1 MIFKHWE
8 DTVRRKCEYGFFHI
22 TNAKKYCQ
30 ITSRR
35 RVIWW
40 VFGMSDVEKPILTH
54 IFDLTVFTLLK
65 TTISQNWQFFWKI
78 CQIVVKCVH
87 EFYCH
92 FVKCVHWSLFNSFF
106 TIVVFNNVQ
115 WSFSQLFQSLFC
127 YFGIVRFIL
136 FHLFLI
142 FLSKIDSTFVNIRS
156 LNLFPIEHIECN
168 NSIGSTPVGKFDIK
182 SR

>member
-1 MIFKHWE
+1 MTTFAMMKITFQKLCFFLYWE
-8 DTVRRKCEYGFFHI
+8 NTVRRKCEYSFFHI
-22 TNAKKYCQ
+22 TNAKKSCQ

-35 RVIWW
+35 RVIWR
-40 VFGMSDVEKPILTH
+40 VFGMSGVEKPNSHFRSHSIH
-54 IFDLTVFTLLK
+54 IVKNYNHADLT
-65 TTISQNWQFFWKI
+65 ICFWKI
-78 CQIVVKCVH
+78 HQIVVKCVH

-127 YFGIVRFIL
+127 YFSIVRFIL

-142 FLSKIDSTFVNIRS
+142 FLSKIDST
-156 LNLFPIEHIECN
+156 L
-168 NSIGSTPVGKFDIK
+168 
-182 SR
+182 